1 MSRNSVP
8 RNTKMTLPPYLYK
21 YESFSTQS
29 LQNLKNQVIY
39 FGSPLKFNDPYDCA
53 LSPNIKNITNDDLE
67 KFEVYLQSNPEQAN
81 WLKNQYGKDFSTPLK
96 EMLLRIGKKFIDNKI
111 GDFLKERGVS
121 CFSERKDSLLMW
133 SHYGD
138 HCKGFCLEFST
149 SEDDVFKKMRKVG
162 YSSKMPEIDIVA
174 MFCDEDY
181 DTIIN
186 NLYCT
191 KATDWAYE
199 QEWRAIH
206 SEVGTEYGYP
216 SSVLTGVYF
225 GPDMEYAATEIIAL
239 ILAGQ
244 NEYVK
249 LWKGSRSKESFSVEF
264 QQITYTPYLEAKRK
278 GMLKS
283 KDE

>member
-1 MSRNSVP
+1 
-8 RNTKMTLPPYLYK
+8 MTLPPYLYK

-53 LSPNIKNITNDDLE
+53 LSPSIRNITKNDLE
-67 KFEVYLQSNPEQAN
+67 RLKLYLSSNSE
-81 WLKNQYGKDFSTPLK
+81 LESRIRSEYGNTYVDSLREIFSKEKDQILN
-96 EMLLRIGKKFIDNKI
+96 MLTSG
-111 GDFLKERGVS
+111 FLQKRGVS

-138 HCKGFCLEFST
+138 HGKGFCLEFST
-149 SEDDVFKKMRKVG
+149 ANEMFQKIRKVR
-162 YSSKMPEIDIVA
+162 YQDKIPVIDIVA

-244 NEYVK
+244 NEHVK

-283 KDE
+283 EDE

>member
-1 MSRNSVP
+1 MNI
-8 RNTKMTLPPYLYK
+8 LPPYLYK
-21 YESFSTQS
+21 YESLSTQS

-39 FGSPLKFNDPYDCA
+39 FGSPLNFNDPYDCA
-53 LSPNIKNITNDDLE
+53 LSPSIKNITDDDL
-67 KFEVYLQSNPEQAN
+67 KKLEVYLQSNSKREK
-81 WLKNQYGKDFSTPLK
+81 WFKNQYGNNSHTSLR
-96 EMLLRIGKKFIDNKI
+96 EMFLRVGKKLIDDKI
-111 GDFLKERGVS
+111 RDFLKERGVS

-133 SHYGD
+133 SHYSN

-149 SEDDVFKKMRKVG
+149 SNEMFQKIRKVR
-162 YSSKMPEIDIVA
+162 YQDKIPEIDIVA

-199 QEWRAIH
+199 QEWRVIH

-216 SSVLTGVYF
+216 PSVLTGVYF

-244 NEYVK
+244 NEHVK
-249 LWKGSRSKESFSVEF
+249 LWKGSRSKVSFSVEF

-278 GMLKS
+278 GMLK
-283 KDE
+283 DEAK